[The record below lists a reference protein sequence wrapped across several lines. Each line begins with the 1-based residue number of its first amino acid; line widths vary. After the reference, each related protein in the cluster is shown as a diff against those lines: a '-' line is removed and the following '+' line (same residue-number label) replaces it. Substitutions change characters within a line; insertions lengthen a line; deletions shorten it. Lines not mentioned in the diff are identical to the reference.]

1 MDLTELRTFA
11 QDCQPIETDEEASL
25 LLSTKVGQLS
35 RVLLQTDAGTLESE
49 AAMKKAVG
57 GVIMAAIHV
66 GEYHGVPTDEAVYD
80 IIEQVEDRQATA
92 QDMEDAMD
100 ELNYERIAQIMGMTD
115 EEPEQIAETEDTEA
129 FY

>member
-35 RVLLQTDAGTLESE
+35 RVLLQEDAGTPESE
-49 AAMKKAVG
+49 TAVKEAVG

-66 GEYHGVPTDEAVYD
+66 GEYHDVSTDEAVHD
-80 IIEQVEDRQATA
+80 IIEEVEKRQDTA
-92 QDMEDAMD
+92 QKMEDAMD
-100 ELNYERIAQIMGMTD
+100 ALDYERIAEIMGMAD

>member
-11 QDCQPIETDEEASL
+11 QGCQPIETDEEASL

-35 RVLLQTDAGTLESE
+35 HVLLQADDGTLESE
-49 AAMKKAVG
+49 AAVKKAVG

-66 GEYHGVPTDEAVYD
+66 GEHHDVPTDEAVHD
-80 IIEQVEDRQATA
+80 IIEQVEGRQATA
-92 QDMEDAMD
+92 QDMQDAMD
-100 ELNYERIAQIMGMTD
+100 ALDYERIAEIMGMSD
-115 EEPEQIAETEDTEA
+115 QKPEQIAETEDTEA